1 MEMIPNSIRADI
13 AKIVPNV
20 KAELVFAYLL
30 LEDFRFS
37 EVTRAKLNREIKIA
51 AQCVSADPA
60 AAERL
65 AASFGLAA

>member
-1 MEMIPNSIRADI
+1 MIPNSIRADI
-13 AKIVPNV
+13 AKLAPNV

-37 EVTRAKLNREIKIA
+37 EISRAKLNREIKIA
-51 AQCVSADPA
+51 AQCVADDPQ
-60 AAERL
+60 AAELL